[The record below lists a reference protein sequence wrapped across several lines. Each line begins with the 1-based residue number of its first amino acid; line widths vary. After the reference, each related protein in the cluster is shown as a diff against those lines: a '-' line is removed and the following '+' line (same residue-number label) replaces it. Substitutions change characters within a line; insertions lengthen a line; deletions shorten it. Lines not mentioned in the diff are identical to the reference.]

1 MIIKFFPLRT
11 KITDIHAQLG
21 LEMVNSRTEKLF
33 HKFLLTRL
41 NNELIQEEFSKYLD
55 ELPAEPQPKLPHDF
69 RPNENLFRNKLTQI
83 N

>member
-41 NNELIQEEFSKYLD
+41 NNELIQEEFSKNLD
-55 ELPAEPQPKLPHDF
+55 ELPVEPQPKKFLT
-69 RPNENLFRNKLTQI
+69 LFDQMKTFLGI